1 MVGWVGREGWWIY
14 LSGYGLGIGSTLTSL
29 SGYLPTI
36 GKDAAIVVGGLIA
49 MGLGVALFRKGLH
62 WFRGFVK

>member
-1 MVGWVGREGWWIY
+1 MQERGDGV
-14 LSGYGLGIGSTLTSL
+14 SGYGLGVASAL
-29 SGYLPTI
+29 SSIKGYLPTI
-36 GKDAAIVVGGLIA
+36 GSDAAIVVGGLIA